1 MPLIIGITGSIA
13 SGKSSACQFLES
25 KGAVHCDADRLVHR
39 MYDPGKPAFDR
50 IVKVFGETV
59 VDDHGVIDRK
69 ILGGKVFGKP
79 KEMAKLTEAIGD
91 IFAEV
96 SGVMKRWRNS
106 LAPHDIGLMEAVNF
120 IEAGY
125 GQFSDVTWLF
135 AVDDNLAISRLM
147 ARNNL
152 DQTAAEQRL
161 ASQQK
166 WEDRAPA
173 ADIVT
178 HNDGTMAEL
187 ERKVELEIN
196 GIHSKHL
203 AGILPTSKYMGW
215 YKAVSY
221 THLRAHET

>member
-39 MYDPGKPAFDR
+39 MYDPGNPAFDR

-79 KEMAKLTEAIGD
+79 KEMAKLTDAIGD

-196 GIHSKHL
+196 GIHSKH
-203 AGILPTSKYMGW
+203 
-215 YKAVSY
+215 
-221 THLRAHET
+221 

>member
-50 IVKVFGETV
+50 IVKAFGDMV

-96 SGVMKRWRNS
+96 SGVMKTWRNS
-106 LAPHDIGLMEAVNF
+106 LAPHEIGLMEAVNF

-166 WEDRAPA
+166 WEERAPA

-187 ERKVELEIN
+187 ERKVELEIST
-196 GIHSKHL
+196 IHSKHL

-215 YKAVSY
+215 YEDKISQ
-221 THLRAHET
+221 TKPTG

>member
-1 MPLIIGITGSIA
+1 MPLIIGVTGSIA

-50 IVKVFGETV
+50 IVKAFGNMV

-96 SGVMKRWRNS
+96 SGVMKTWRNS
-106 LAPHDIGLMEAVNF
+106 LAPHEIGLMEAVNF

-187 ERKVELEIN
+187 ERKVELEIST
-196 GIHSKHL
+196 IHSKHL

-215 YKAVSY
+215 YEDKISQ
-221 THLRAHET
+221 TKPTG

>member
-215 YKAVSY
+215 YQDKISQ
-221 THLRAHET
+221 TKPTG

>member
-25 KGAVHCDADRLVHR
+25 KGAVHCDADRSVHR

-50 IVKVFGETV
+50 IVKAFGDMV

-106 LAPHDIGLMEAVNF
+106 LAPHEIGLMEAVNF

-166 WEDRAPA
+166 WEERAPA

-187 ERKVELEIN
+187 ERKVELEIST
-196 GIHSKHL
+196 IHSKHL

-215 YKAVSY
+215 YEDKISQ
-221 THLRAHET
+221 TKPTG

>member
-166 WEDRAPA
+166 WEDRAAA

-215 YKAVSY
+215 YKDKISQ
-221 THLRAHET
+221 TNPTG

>member
-50 IVKVFGETV
+50 IVKAFGDMV

-106 LAPHDIGLMEAVNF
+106 LAPHEIGLMEAVNF

-187 ERKVELEIN
+187 ERKVELEIST
-196 GIHSKHL
+196 IHSKHL

-215 YKAVSY
+215 YEDKISQ
-221 THLRAHET
+221 TKPTG

>member
-25 KGAVHCDADRLVHR
+25 KGAVHCDADKLVHR

-215 YKAVSY
+215 YKDKISQ
-221 THLRAHET
+221 TNPTG

>member
-1 MPLIIGITGSIA
+1 MPLIIGVTGSIA

-50 IVKVFGETV
+50 IVKAFGDMV

-106 LAPHDIGLMEAVNF
+106 LAPHEIGLMEAVNF

-187 ERKVELEIN
+187 ERKVELEIST
-196 GIHSKHL
+196 IHSKHL

-215 YKAVSY
+215 YEDKISQ
-221 THLRAHET
+221 TKPTG

>member
-59 VDDHGVIDRK
+59 VDDNGVIDRK

-215 YKAVSY
+215 YKDKISQ
-221 THLRAHET
+221 TNPTG

>member
-1 MPLIIGITGSIA
+1 MPLIIGVTGSIA

-147 ARNNL
+147 ARNDL
-152 DQTAAEQRL
+152 DQIAAEQRL

-215 YKAVSY
+215 YKDKISQ
-221 THLRAHET
+221 TNPTG

>member
-13 SGKSSACQFLES
+13 SGKSSACQLLES

-50 IVKVFGETV
+50 IVKAFGDMV

-96 SGVMKRWRNS
+96 SGVMKTWRNS
-106 LAPHDIGLMEAVNF
+106 LAPHEIGLMEAVNF

-187 ERKVELEIN
+187 ERKVELEIST
-196 GIHSKHL
+196 IHSKHL

-215 YKAVSY
+215 YEDKISQ
-221 THLRAHET
+221 TKPTG

>member
-1 MPLIIGITGSIA
+1 MPLIIGVTGSIA

-50 IVKVFGETV
+50 IVKAFGDMV

-96 SGVMKRWRNS
+96 SGVMKTWRNS
-106 LAPHDIGLMEAVNF
+106 LAPHEIGLMEAVNF

-166 WEDRAPA
+166 WEERAPA

-187 ERKVELEIN
+187 ERKVELEIST
-196 GIHSKHL
+196 IHSKHL

-215 YKAVSY
+215 YEDKISQ
-221 THLRAHET
+221 TKPTG

>member
-135 AVDDNLAISRLM
+135 AADDNLAISRLM

-215 YKAVSY
+215 YKDKISQ
-221 THLRAHET
+221 TNPTG

>member
-215 YKAVSY
+215 YKDKISQ
-221 THLRAHET
+221 TRPTG

>member
-1 MPLIIGITGSIA
+1 MPLIIGVTGSIA

-96 SGVMKRWRNS
+96 SGVMKTWRNS
-106 LAPHDIGLMEAVNF
+106 LAPHEIGLMEAVNF

-215 YKAVSY
+215 YQDKISQ
-221 THLRAHET
+221 TKPTG

>member
-166 WEDRAPA
+166 WEDRAAA

-187 ERKVELEIN
+187 ELSL
-196 GIHSKHL
+196 IH
-203 AGILPTSKYMGW
+203 I
-215 YKAVSY
+215 
-221 THLRAHET
+221 

>member
-215 YKAVSY
+215 YKDKISQ
-221 THLRAHET
+221 TNLTG

>member
-1 MPLIIGITGSIA
+1 
-13 SGKSSACQFLES
+13 
-25 KGAVHCDADRLVHR
+25 

-215 YKAVSY
+215 YKDKISQ
-221 THLRAHET
+221 TNPTG

>member
-59 VDDHGVIDRK
+59 VDDNGVIDRK

-166 WEDRAPA
+166 WEDRAAA

-215 YKAVSY
+215 YKDKISQ
-221 THLRAHET
+221 TNPTG

>member
-215 YKAVSY
+215 YKDKISQ
-221 THLRAHET
+221 TNPTG

>member
-1 MPLIIGITGSIA
+1 MPLIIGVTGSIA

-50 IVKVFGETV
+50 IVKAFGDMV

-96 SGVMKRWRNS
+96 SGVMKTWRNS
-106 LAPHDIGLMEAVNF
+106 LAPHEIGLMEAVNF

-187 ERKVELEIN
+187 ERKVELEIST
-196 GIHSKHL
+196 IHSKHL

-215 YKAVSY
+215 YEDKISQ
-221 THLRAHET
+221 TKPTG

>member
-50 IVKVFGETV
+50 IVTVFGETV

-215 YKAVSY
+215 YKDKISQ
-221 THLRAHET
+221 TNPTG

>member
-50 IVKVFGETV
+50 IVKAFGNMV

-106 LAPHDIGLMEAVNF
+106 LAPHEIGLMEAVNF

-187 ERKVELEIN
+187 ERKVELEIST
-196 GIHSKHL
+196 IHSKHL

-215 YKAVSY
+215 YEDKISQ
-221 THLRAHET
+221 TKPTG

>member
-50 IVKVFGETV
+50 IVKAFGNMV
-59 VDDHGVIDRK
+59 VNDHGVIDRK

-106 LAPHDIGLMEAVNF
+106 LAPHEIGLMEAVNF

-187 ERKVELEIN
+187 ERKVELEIST
-196 GIHSKHL
+196 IHSKHL

-215 YKAVSY
+215 YEDKISQ
-221 THLRAHET
+221 TKPTG

>member
-50 IVKVFGETV
+50 IVKAFGDMV
-59 VDDHGVIDRK
+59 VNDHGVIDRK

-106 LAPHDIGLMEAVNF
+106 LAPHEIGLMEAVNF

-187 ERKVELEIN
+187 ERKVELEIST
-196 GIHSKHL
+196 IHSKHL

-215 YKAVSY
+215 YEDKISQ
-221 THLRAHET
+221 TKPTG

>member
-50 IVKVFGETV
+50 IVKAFGNMV

-96 SGVMKRWRNS
+96 SGVMKTWRNS
-106 LAPHDIGLMEAVNF
+106 LAPHEIGLMEAVNF

-187 ERKVELEIN
+187 ERKVELEIST
-196 GIHSKHL
+196 IHSKHL

-215 YKAVSY
+215 YEDKISQ
-221 THLRAHET
+221 TKPTG

>member
-50 IVKVFGETV
+50 IVKAFGDMV

-106 LAPHDIGLMEAVNF
+106 LAPHEIGLMEAVNF

-166 WEDRAPA
+166 WEERAPA

-187 ERKVELEIN
+187 ERKVELEIST
-196 GIHSKHL
+196 IHSKHL

-215 YKAVSY
+215 YEDKISQ
-221 THLRAHET
+221 TKPTG

>member
-1 MPLIIGITGSIA
+1 MPLIIGVTGSIA

-50 IVKVFGETV
+50 IVKAFGDMV

-96 SGVMKRWRNS
+96 SGGMKRWRNS
-106 LAPHDIGLMEAVNF
+106 LAPHEIGLMEAVNF

-187 ERKVELEIN
+187 ERKVELEIST
-196 GIHSKHL
+196 IHSKHL

-215 YKAVSY
+215 YEDKISQ
-221 THLRAHET
+221 TKPTG

>member
-1 MPLIIGITGSIA
+1 MPLIIGVTGSIA

-50 IVKVFGETV
+50 IVKAFGDMV

-106 LAPHDIGLMEAVNF
+106 LAPHEIGLMEAVNF

-166 WEDRAPA
+166 WEERAPA

-187 ERKVELEIN
+187 ERKVELEIST
-196 GIHSKHL
+196 IHSKHL

-215 YKAVSY
+215 YEDKISQ
-221 THLRAHET
+221 TKPTG

>member
-1 MPLIIGITGSIA
+1 
-13 SGKSSACQFLES
+13 
-25 KGAVHCDADRLVHR
+25 
-39 MYDPGKPAFDR
+39 
-50 IVKVFGETV
+50 
-59 VDDHGVIDRK
+59 
-69 ILGGKVFGKP
+69 
-79 KEMAKLTEAIGD
+79 
-91 IFAEV
+91 
-96 SGVMKRWRNS
+96 
-106 LAPHDIGLMEAVNF
+106 MEAVNF

-187 ERKVELEIN
+187 ERKVELEIST
-196 GIHSKHL
+196 IHSKHL

-215 YKAVSY
+215 YEDKISQ
-221 THLRAHET
+221 TKPTG